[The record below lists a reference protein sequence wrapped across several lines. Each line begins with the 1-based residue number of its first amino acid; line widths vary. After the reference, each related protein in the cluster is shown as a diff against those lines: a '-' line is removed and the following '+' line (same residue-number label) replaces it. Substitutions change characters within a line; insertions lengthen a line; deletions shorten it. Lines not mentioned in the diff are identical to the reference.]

1 VTAEPFAAPPPASDR
16 DRPLLSVLVAG
27 WNAASTI
34 ERALASVLD
43 ERTVSLECVV
53 VDDGSTDGTPDIVE
67 GIAARD
73 GRVCLI
79 RVPGNEGVSAA
90 RNRGLEAVHG
100 EWLSFLDADDRLLPG
115 GVAALMR
122 PTADDTVLAVIGQRI
137 WSDGERT
144 WISDFYDIPDIREPG
159 RKSIVSHPGL
169 LYYASATGKAFHRS
183 LIEGLR
189 FEGRVLGD
197 QPWTIRAL
205 LRAGDRIDVIGDTVY
220 EWARPHPDRPVET
233 ITVATRAR
241 ADRAVETAAIARRA
255 FLEVSDEIDARIA
268 DDATRLAVKTAYADR
283 LFRSD
288 FRATL
293 RTAMDRGDPATGALF
308 EALGRLLEAMPRAV
322 LARSGTLVQALL
334 RPPWDRW
341 DELAPGARRSYWR
354 MVAPAHRADRAT
366 AARITGSRWF
376 GPGFSLVLFTSVRS
390 PSLGA
395 ALVPPLRAAIGLA
408 RRVFRRR

>member
-1 VTAEPFAAPPPASDR
+1 VDGDHPR
-16 DRPLLSVLVAG
+16 LSVVVAS

-34 ERALASVLD
+34 ERALASVLG
-43 ERTVSLECVV
+43 ERTVPLECVV
-53 VDDGSTDGTPDIVE
+53 VDDGSSDGTPDIVE
-67 GIAARD
+67 DMAARD
-73 GRVCLI
+73 VRLRLI
-79 RVPGNEGVSAA
+79 RVPANEGVSAA
-90 RNRGLEAVHG
+90 RNRGLAVTRG
-100 EWLSFLDADDRLLPG
+100 EWLTFLDADDRLLPG
-115 GVAALMR
+115 GLASLMA
-122 PTADDTVLAVIGQRI
+122 PTADSTLLAVIGQRI

-159 RKSIVSHPGL
+159 RKSIASHRGL

-205 LRAGDRIDVIGDTVY
+205 LRAGDHIAVIGDTVY
-220 EWARPHPDRPVET
+220 EWSRPHPDRPVDT

-255 FLEVSDEIDARIA
+255 FLEVSDEVDARIA
-268 DDATRLAVKTAYADR
+268 DDSTRLAVKTAYADR

-288 FRATL
+288 FRATV
-293 RTAMDRGDPATGALF
+293 RTAMDRGDPATGDLF
-308 EALGRLLEAMPRAV
+308 EALGRLIESMPRAV

-341 DELAPGARRSYWR
+341 HELSPRTRRSYWQ
-354 MVAPAHRADRAT
+354 MVEPARRADPSV

-376 GPGFSLVLFTSVRS
+376 GPGFVLVLSVSLRS
-390 PSLGA
+390 PRAGA
-395 ALVPPLRAAIGLA
+395 ALVPLLRSATRVA
-408 RRVFRRR
+408 RRVPRRR